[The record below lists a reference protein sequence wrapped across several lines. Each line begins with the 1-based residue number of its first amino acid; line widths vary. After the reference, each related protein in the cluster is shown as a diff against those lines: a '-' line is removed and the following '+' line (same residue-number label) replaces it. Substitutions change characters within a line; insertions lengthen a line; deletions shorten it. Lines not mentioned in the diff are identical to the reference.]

1 MIEVRELRRAF
12 GGVVALDGVS
22 LTLAEGE
29 RRAVIGPNGAGKT
42 TLINTLAGETA
53 PSGGTIR
60 LAGRDITQLR
70 PWQRARLGLA
80 HVYQRTELFASLSAR
95 DNVALAI
102 AGFLRARRGSVHV
115 NGADLTAAPPHQVA
129 RAGVALVPQGR
140 RIFGDLT
147 VRENIAV
154 AARPIPNGWDEAKV
168 MELFPILARRRAVR
182 GDQLSGG
189 EQQMLAIAR
198 ALVRN
203 PTVLLLDE
211 PSEGLAP
218 KLVEQVGE
226 ILERLRATGLALLL
240 VEQNLALATRVGQ
253 RVLVMNKGM
262 IVFAGTPAEL
272 AAHRDIETRYLG
284 V

>member
-1 MIEVRELRRAF
+1 MSGPALAVHGLHAYYGESHVLQGIDLEVAPAEA
-12 GGVVALDGVS
+12 VS
-22 LTLAEGE
+22 L
-29 RRAVIGPNGAGKT
+29 IGRNGAGKT
-42 TLINTLAGETA
+42 T
-53 PSGGTIR
+53 TI
-60 LAGRDITQLR
+60 A
-70 PWQRARLGLA
+70 
-80 HVYQRTELFASLSAR
+80 
-95 DNVALAI
+95 AI
-102 AGFLRARRGSVHV
+102 AGFLRPRSGSVHV
-115 NGADLTAAPPHQVA
+115 NGADLTAAPAHQVA

-147 VRENIAV
+147 VGENIAV

-226 ILERLRATGLALLL
+226 ILEGLRATGLALLL
-240 VEQNLALATRVGQ
+240 VEQNLGLATKVGQ
-253 RVLVMNKGM
+253 RVLVMNKGT

-272 AAHRDIETRYLG
+272 AAHRDVETRYLG

>member
-1 MIEVRELRRAF
+1 MSPPALAVHALHAYYGESHVLQ
-12 GGVVALDGVS
+12 GVDLEIAAGEAVS
-22 LTLAEGE
+22 L
-29 RRAVIGPNGAGKT
+29 IGRNGAGKT
-42 TLINTLAGETA
+42 T
-53 PSGGTIR
+53 TI
-60 LAGRDITQLR
+60 A
-70 PWQRARLGLA
+70 
-80 HVYQRTELFASLSAR
+80 
-95 DNVALAI
+95 AI
-102 AGFLRARRGSVHV
+102 AGFIRPRGGSVAV
-115 NGADLTAAPPHQVA
+115 SGTDLTGAPPHRVA

-140 RIFGDLT
+140 RIFGDLS
-147 VRENIAV
+147 VGENIAV

-218 KLVEQVGE
+218 KLVEQVGDV
-226 ILERLRATGLALLL
+226 LQRLRATGLAILL
-240 VEQNLALATRVGQ
+240 VEQNLGLATQVGR
-253 RVLVMNKGM
+253 RVLVMNKGT
-262 IVFAGTPAEL
+262 IVFTGTPAEL
-272 AAHRDIETRYLG
+272 AAHRDVEARYLG